1 MITMTAA
8 TTTFAAVA
16 VLLLS
21 VTTTSADDND
31 LFASTYDMG
40 RLLEA
45 EIRFVEA
52 LKNVS
57 TTDEKFRDKFRDFL
71 DKFYSDFNPGVTT
84 FQFFSW
90 HVIIHA
96 KSGMIPYP
104 WPLGEGHCCTGKVF
118 AFTQRPLVESW
129 HKQCSN
135 VPWQE
140 CCLEY
145 GTTQQHPLPEKSTLA
160 LNSRVAIGSK
170 LHSAWQG
177 CSTYKSFTEVFQYF
191 SIGSG

>member
-21 VTTTSADDND
+21 VTTIADDND

-84 FQFFSW
+84 FQFFS
-90 HVIIHA
+90 
-96 KSGMIPYP
+96 
-104 WPLGEGHCCTGKVF
+104 
-118 AFTQRPLVESW
+118 
-129 HKQCSN
+129 
-135 VPWQE
+135 
-140 CCLEY
+140 
-145 GTTQQHPLPEKSTLA
+145 
-160 LNSRVAIGSK
+160 
-170 LHSAWQG
+170 
-177 CSTYKSFTEVFQYF
+177 
-191 SIGSG
+191 

>member
-1 MITMTAA
+1 MITMTA
-8 TTTFAAVA
+8 TTFATVA

-84 FQFFSW
+84 FQFFCLL
-90 HVIIHA
+90 V
-96 KSGMIPYP
+96 MIFEKYGRILDP
-104 WPLGEGHCCTGKVF
+104 WGRVF
-118 AFTQRPLVESW
+118 IT
-129 HKQCSN
+129 
-135 VPWQE
+135 
-140 CCLEY
+140 
-145 GTTQQHPLPEKSTLA
+145 
-160 LNSRVAIGSK
+160 
-170 LHSAWQG
+170 
-177 CSTYKSFTEVFQYF
+177 
-191 SIGSG
+191 